1 MTAISEPN
9 DVIYPVGTDRC
20 PNLLYAKHTSL
31 NRRAQ
36 IVQSDASMTEGGGAG

>member
-36 IVQSDASMTEGGGAG
+36 IIQSDASMTEGGGAD